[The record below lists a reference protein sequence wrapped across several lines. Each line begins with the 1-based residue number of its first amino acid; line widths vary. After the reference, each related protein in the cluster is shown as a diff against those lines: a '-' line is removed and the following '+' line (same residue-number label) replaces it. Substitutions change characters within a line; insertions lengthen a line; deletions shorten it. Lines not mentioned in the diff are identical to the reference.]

1 MLLLDTHVVIWLALE
16 PDRISPKAVDALLEA
31 RRSGGGL
38 AIATVTLWEI
48 ALLHGR
54 GRIRLDVP
62 PEEFLTRVEAVYRTV
77 ALTRQV
83 ALRGV
88 QLGSEYPRDPAD
100 RQIGGTALVHGFQ
113 LVTAD
118 KHIRSSGEVPCI
130 W

>member
-16 PDRISPKAVDALLEA
+16 PDRISRRAVDALLEA
-31 RRSGGGL
+31 RRSEGGL
-38 AIATVTLWEI
+38 AISTTTLWEI
-48 ALLHGR
+48 ALLHKK
-54 GRIRLDVP
+54 GRIRLDVAL
-62 PEEFLTRVEAVYRTV
+62 EEFLARVEAVYRTV

-88 QLGSEYPRDPAD
+88 QFGSEYPRDPAD
-100 RQIGGTALVHGFQ
+100 RQIGGTALVHGLQ

-118 KHIRSSGEVPCI
+118 TYIRSSGEVPCI